1 MTVIII
7 MKERDRQTDR
17 QTDRARESQTD
28 RLGNRTKYNYSY
40 SVNLYNPERLTCDRL
55 CLGFFI
61 RNEAGSIPFCL
72 VNIYGA

>member
-7 MKERDRQTDR
+7 MKERDRDR

-28 RLGNRTKYNYSY
+28 ILSNRAKYNYSY
-40 SVNLYNPERLTCDRL
+40 NVNLYNPERLTCDRL
-55 CLGFFI
+55 CRGFFI